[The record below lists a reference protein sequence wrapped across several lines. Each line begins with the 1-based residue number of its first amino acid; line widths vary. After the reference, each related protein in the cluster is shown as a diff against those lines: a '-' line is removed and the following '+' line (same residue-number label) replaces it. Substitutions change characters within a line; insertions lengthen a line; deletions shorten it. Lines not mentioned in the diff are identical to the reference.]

1 MRLDKF
7 LANAGVGTRSEVK
20 TIIKQGLVMINGEVV
35 TKNDVDVEAEKDE
48 VLVDDA
54 PVAYQEFVYV
64 ILNKPKGYVSARED
78 RDDPTAL
85 SLILGYEH
93 RDLHIVG
100 RLDKDT
106 TGLLVITDD
115 GKLTHKLTSPK
126 HDVPKTYLVDMNAP
140 IDEALVTAFT
150 KGFALG
156 ETDQVLPS
164 TLTILPTKNQAMLT
178 IYEGKFHQVKRM
190 FAKFGYTVTQLQR
203 VAIGTLTLGD
213 LKVGEFRDLTKEE
226 VIKLKSL

>member
-20 TIIKQGLVMINGEVV
+20 TIIRKGLVVLNGEVV
-35 TKNDVDVEAEKDE
+35 TDNDMDVHPETDE

-54 PVAYQEFVYV
+54 PIAYQEFVYV
-64 ILNKPKGYVSARED
+64 ILNKPKGYVSAKED
-78 RDDPTAL
+78 RDDPTVI

-126 HDVPKTYLVDMNAP
+126 HDVAKTYLLEVNAP

-156 ETDQVLPS
+156 ESDKVLPS
-164 TLTILPTKNQAMLT
+164 KLVILPTKNQALLT
-178 IYEGKFHQVKRM
+178 IHEGKFHQVKRM
-190 FAKFGYTVTQLQR
+190 FAKFGYTVSELQR
-203 VAIGTLTLGD
+203 VAIGTLELGD
-213 LKVGEFRDLTKEE
+213 LKVGEFRDLTKDE
-226 VIKLKSL
+226 VTKLKSL